1 MAQLMART
9 WRFNLTLRI
18 GALSDSYEVCNTF
31 KEILD
36 AALARLEMR
45 GLEYSSFSYNVLEE
59 GLAQISGYVDV
70 NKKRRG

>member
-45 GLEYSSFSYNVLEE
+45 GLEYS
-59 GLAQISGYVDV
+59 
-70 NKKRRG
+70 

>member
-9 WRFNLTLRI
+9 WRFDLTLSI

-31 KEILD
+31 KEILNAAA

-45 GLEYSSFSYNVLEE
+45 GLEYSSFSYDVLEE
-59 GLAQISGYVDV
+59 GLAQISGP
-70 NKKRRG
+70 NC

>member
-45 GLEYSSFSYNVLEE
+45 GLEYSRYFIVFLQCA
-59 GLAQISGYVDV
+59 G
-70 NKKRRG
+70 RRSCTDFWVCGCQ